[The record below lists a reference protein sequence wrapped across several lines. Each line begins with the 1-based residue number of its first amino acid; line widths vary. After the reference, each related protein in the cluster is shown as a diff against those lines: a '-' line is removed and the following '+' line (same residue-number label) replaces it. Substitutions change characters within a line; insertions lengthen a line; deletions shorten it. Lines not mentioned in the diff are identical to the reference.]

1 MEYINNQYD
10 LLINK
15 IKKYSNMYKGSKY
28 LLGVKDCDI
37 EYLYL
42 RTGNSLRTNYTLQ
55 QVLSDENSF
64 KIIILMIMGDAPY
77 DYDTLIKRW
86 NKLYPKYKDNPI
98 INQAEKLIKQ
108 LIKLNYDIQ
117 DFYQESEIKVV
128 IDNDEVTLFLG
139 LNTKKI
145 KKGKFPDE
153 LDNLCL
159 EIKRF
164 VQSLTVKLNAT
175 VEYQYDEI
183 DKFIK
188 DNNLEQFIKEINQGM
203 Q

>member
-1 MEYINNQYD
+1 
-10 LLINK
+10 
-15 IKKYSNMYKGSKY
+15 MYKGSKY